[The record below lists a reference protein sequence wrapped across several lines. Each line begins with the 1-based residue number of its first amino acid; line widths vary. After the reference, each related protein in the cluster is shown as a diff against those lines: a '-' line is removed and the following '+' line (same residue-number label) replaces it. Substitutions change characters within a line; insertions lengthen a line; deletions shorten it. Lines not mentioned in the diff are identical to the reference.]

1 MIFTNPL
8 FGVIRT
14 LWLFITGRVRFN
26 KSAVGSAII
35 MSDGKRFTIFRRV
48 KIKKYFGRNMDPQG
62 LFIVQFTPT
71 MDIKKNIRLSKIMLF
86 IFMGFKGFR
95 SKYWC
100 VNEESGECQGVYEW
114 DKLEDAER
122 YSKSIAVR
130 NMTKRSVPGSV
141 SFKVLKNSASS
152 RNWRIED
159 KKEEEKHQFRVM
171 YNLV

>member
-1 MIFTNPL
+1 MIYTNPL

-26 KSAVGSAII
+26 NSPVGKII
-35 MSDGKRFTIFRRV
+35 TMKDGKTFTIFRRV
-48 KIKKYFGRNMDPQG
+48 KIRKYFGRNADPQG

-71 MDIKKNIRLSKIMLF
+71 MDIKKNIRLSKIMLL

-114 DKLEDAER
+114 EKLEDAER

-141 SFKVLKNSASS
+141 SFKVMDNSASN

>member
-1 MIFTNPL
+1 MIYTNPI
-8 FGVIRT
+8 FGVFRT
-14 LWLFITGRVRFN
+14 LWLFITGRVRFI
-26 KSAVGSAII
+26 KSVVGSTII
-35 MSDGKRFTIFRRV
+35 MEDGKRFTIFRRV
-48 KIKKYFGRNMDPQG
+48 KIKKYFGRTENPQG
-62 LFIVQFTPT
+62 LFIVQFTPK
-71 MDIKKNIRLSKIMLF
+71 MDIKKNIRLSKIMLL

-130 NMTKRSVPGSV
+130 NMTKRSLPGSV

-152 RNWRIED
+152 RDWRIED
-159 KKEEEKHQFRVM
+159 KIEEEKFQFRVK
-171 YNLV
+171 YNLA